1 LLMLRETITLAWRE
15 IRAHLMRSSLTT
27 LGIVIGVSAVIAIL
41 TVSDGLK
48 ARITNE
54 LSGIGGNLLTLRPG
68 QTRGDSVTS
77 FAQPFRPEDVAALR
91 REVQS
96 IADVA
101 PVATRP
107 TTAIAGN
114 VSLKTV
120 ITGTDSHFLI
130 VRNRRI
136 VEGRFFT
143 EAETTAGR
151 PLCVIG
157 GTVYRKLF
165 SGTNALEASLRIGEV
180 SCDVIGVLDTH
191 GDPLSDGE
199 DDNLILAPILMVQD
213 RLIGSREVNAVFM
226 LAVDSHHIQAALDEI
241 RGVMAERRHPVR
253 GEADFQVEDVRELR
267 QKLNKAFRIIGLTL
281 GAIAGISLLVGGVG
295 IMNIML
301 VSVTERTRE
310 IGTRLAIGAM
320 PADVRMQFLVEAT
333 LLSVLGGVAGI
344 GLGLGISAFACRTL
358 AMPYLP
364 NPLSILVILA
374 STSVVGLIF
383 GFTPAQRASRL
394 PPAQAMRHE

>member
-1 LLMLRETITLAWRE
+1 M
-15 IRAHLMRSSLTT
+15 
-27 LGIVIGVSAVIAIL
+27 
-41 TVSDGLK
+41 
-48 ARITNE
+48 
-54 LSGIGGNLLTLRPG
+54 
-68 QTRGDSVTS
+68 
-77 FAQPFRPEDVAALR
+77 
-91 REVQS
+91 QS

-107 TTAIAGN
+107 ITAIVGN
-114 VSLKTV
+114 ASLKTV
-120 ITGTDSHFLI
+120 ITGTDSHFLT

-143 EAETTAGR
+143 EAELTAGR
-151 PLCVIG
+151 PVCVIG
-157 GTVYRKLF
+157 GTVHRKLLR
-165 SGTNALEASLRIGEV
+165 GTNTLGASLRIGEV
-180 SCDVIGVLDTH
+180 SCDVIGVLDTR

-199 DDNLILAPILMVQD
+199 DDNLMLAPILMVQD

-226 LAVDSHHIQAALDEI
+226 LAMDSRHIQAALDEI
-241 RGVMAERRHPVR
+241 RGVMTERRHPVR

-267 QKLNKAFRIIGLTL
+267 QKLGKAFRIIGLTL
-281 GAIAGISLLVGGVG
+281 GAIAGISLVVGGVG

-333 LLSVLGGVAGI
+333 LLSALGGVAGI
-344 GLGLGISAFACRTL
+344 GLGLGMSALACRTL

-364 NPLSILVILA
+364 NSISILGILA
-374 STSVVGLIF
+374 CTSLVGLVF

-394 PPAQAMRHE
+394 PPAQAMRYE